1 MSGENWLVLLPT
13 EAMEVID
20 KSYAW
25 GNLTCRLSAPDKA
38 AIVVA
43 LSNEDSD
50 LVHLTEDPDHF
61 LTVADFNRVGHWY
74 RVPADAAFSA
84 YLLTHQHATMP
95 FDAFQTLVP
104 QAIAPLPGQ
113 WHIAV
118 TFCPDPPEI
127 RDGERLPAWSAWT
140 ISNDTVRPISLDIQ
154 DGTQHVT
161 ALGSLWPTSL
171 LSTSR
176 ALLLG
181 AGSIGGAAAEALAS
195 YGVGH
200 IDLVDPD
207 KILFHNVPRHVL
219 AAASVGM
226 SKVDGLKASLNR
238 QWPESNISPWPI
250 DLTANANIT
259 RPLIDAADII
269 ICTVDGVEP
278 RRVANYLARRAGKPI
293 VFACVLADGRY
304 GEILRIR
311 ALPEVGC
318 LDCQRRYMRDN
329 GMIDPEPSLDR
340 GYGDGTRH
348 NPMTAIG
355 GDLHL
360 VGSIAAKVAVATLLQ
375 NAGEV
380 DQTLTDDNLVI
391 ALRPSPGYAAP
402 FDARRALHPHW
413 SSATPPYPDC
423 PACHRHP

>member
-74 RVPADAAFSA
+74 RVPADAAFCA

-278 RRVANYLARRAGKPI
+278 RRVANYLARRAGKI
-293 VFACVLADGRY
+293 GR
-304 GEILRIR
+304 
-311 ALPEVGC
+311 AHV
-318 LDCQRRYMRDN
+318 
-329 GMIDPEPSLDR
+329 
-340 GYGDGTRH
+340 
-348 NPMTAIG
+348 
-355 GDLHL
+355 
-360 VGSIAAKVAVATLLQ
+360 
-375 NAGEV
+375 
-380 DQTLTDDNLVI
+380 
-391 ALRPSPGYAAP
+391 
-402 FDARRALHPHW
+402 
-413 SSATPPYPDC
+413 
-423 PACHRHP
+423 

>member
-1 MSGENWLVLLPT
+1 
-13 EAMEVID
+13 
-20 KSYAW
+20 
-25 GNLTCRLSAPDKA
+25 
-38 AIVVA
+38 
-43 LSNEDSD
+43 
-50 LVHLTEDPDHF
+50 
-61 LTVADFNRVGHWY
+61 
-74 RVPADAAFSA
+74 
-84 YLLTHQHATMP
+84 
-95 FDAFQTLVP
+95 
-104 QAIAPLPGQ
+104 
-113 WHIAV
+113 
-118 TFCPDPPEI
+118 
-127 RDGERLPAWSAWT
+127 
-140 ISNDTVRPISLDIQ
+140 
-154 DGTQHVT
+154 
-161 ALGSLWPTSL
+161 
-171 LSTSR
+171 
-176 ALLLG
+176 
-181 AGSIGGAAAEALAS
+181 
-195 YGVGH
+195 
-200 IDLVDPD
+200 
-207 KILFHNVPRHVL
+207 
-219 AAASVGM
+219 M